1 MRPSRVR
8 FVNRASHS
16 GRHAIA
22 TTKRKTVS
30 APKTVLKLVEKTLDD
45 DKATDPVVIDLAGKS
60 AMADYMV
67 VASGLSSRHI
77 QSMAQHVVE
86 KLEAK
91 GLKSIRIEGAEQG
104 DWVLI
109 DGGDIVVHL
118 FRPEIRAHY
127 GLEKMWSDS
136 WDEPVAAQA

>member
-1 MRPSRVR
+1 M
-8 FVNRASHS
+8 
-16 GRHAIA
+16 
-22 TTKRKTVS
+22 
-30 APKTVLKLVEKTLDD
+30 
-45 DKATDPVVIDLAGKS
+45 IDLAGKS
-60 AMADYMV
+60 SMADYMV

-91 GLKSIRIEGAEQG
+91 GLKRIRIEGADQG

-127 GLEKMWSDS
+127 GLEKMWADS
-136 WDEPVAAQA
+136 WDEPAAAQA

>member
-1 MRPSRVR
+1 M
-8 FVNRASHS
+8 
-16 GRHAIA
+16 
-22 TTKRKTVS
+22 
-30 APKTVLKLVEKTLDD
+30 
-45 DKATDPVVIDLAGKS
+45 IDLAGKS
-60 AMADYMV
+60 SMADYMV

-91 GLKSIRIEGAEQG
+91 GLKSIRIEGADQG

-127 GLEKMWSDS
+127 GLEKMWADS
-136 WDEPVAAQA
+136 WDEPAAAQA